1 MIKLVRESLNEM
13 NFERGK
19 SPLDALGIGRKKL
32 IEDWF
37 DKILHTKNNYEIN
50 KDLTVVLDSFVDT
63 QTFITLSHEEIDRLL
78 KINVDNVDYNDF
90 VYKLNIGYELS
101 LSVDE
106 YRILF
111 IIFNAGREIK
121 MIDEYE
127 KLGTFIQKGWKAWM
141 YNGVADG
148 KNILVK

>member
-90 VYKLNIGYELS
+90 VNKLNIGYELS

-148 KNILVK
+148 KYILVK